1 MDNQAIENLR
11 EALRLSPHNIPL
23 KQMVAEALLAV
34 GRWDEAEQEYAELL
48 AISEED
54 SYKLALAK
62 IFFARSEYS
71 KCNVL
76 LEALL
81 SGSSEDI
88 EALLL
93 HAKALLR
100 EQQPEA
106 AREVYL
112 KVLEREP
119 GFMDEELDQA
129 LRLAAGTD
137 DLLDGI
143 LDDDDFLFKPDINFD
158 HVGGM
163 EGVKKEIDLKII
175 KPLQHPELY
184 KAYGK
189 KTGGGILLYGPPGCG
204 KTFIARATAG
214 QINNLFLNVG
224 LEDILDMWIGNSE
237 KNLHHIF
244 ETARDNKPCVLF
256 IDEID
261 ALGASR
267 NDMRHSAG
275 RQLINQFLM
284 ELDGVEYS
292 NDGILVLGATNA
304 PWHLDAA
311 FRRPGRFDRIIF
323 VPPPDDAARQSIFRL
338 KLNDKPME
346 NIDFQQL
353 AKKTEHFSGADIEA
367 VIDMAVEE
375 KLTEAF
381 VSGKIQPLRTK
392 DLLTAVAKHK
402 PSTLDWLATAKNH
415 ALFANSSGLYDEVL
429 TYLKI
434 KKT

>member
-1 MDNQAIENLR
+1 MDHQAIENLR
-11 EALRLSPHNIPL
+11 AALRESPHNIPL
-23 KQMVAEALLAV
+23 KRMLAETLLRA
-34 GRWDEAEQEYAELL
+34 GHLDEAEQEYSELL
-48 AISEED
+48 AVSEED
-54 SYKLALAK
+54 SYKTALAR
-62 IFFARSEYS
+62 IFFARGEYS

-81 SGSSEDI
+81 NSNYDDMDTR
-88 EALLL
+88 LL

-106 AREVYL
+106 AREAYR
-112 KVLEREP
+112 KVLELDP
-119 GFMDEELDQA
+119 GFTDEELDQA
-129 LRLAAGTD
+129 LRLPAASD
-137 DLLDGI
+137 DLLDEI
-143 LDDDDFLFKPDINFD
+143 LGDDNLIFKPEINFD
-158 HVGGM
+158 DVGGM
-163 EGVKKEIDLKII
+163 EGVKKEIDLKIV

-214 QINNLFLNVG
+214 QINNLFLSVG
-224 LEDILDMWIGNSE
+224 LEDILDMWVGSSE

-284 ELDGVEYS
+284 ELDGVEYN
-292 NDGILVLGATNA
+292 NDGMLVLGATNA

-323 VPPPDDAARQSIFRL
+323 VPPPDEAARQAIFRL
-338 KLNDKPME
+338 KLKDKPAE

-353 AKKTEHFSGADIEA
+353 AKKTEHYSGADIEA
-367 VIDMAVEE
+367 VIDLAVEE
-375 KLTEAF
+375 KLTDAF
-381 VSGKIQPLRTK
+381 QTGQIQALRTK
-392 DLLTAVAKHK
+392 DLLAAITKHK
-402 PSTLDWLATAKNH
+402 PSTSEWLATAKNY
-415 ALFANSSGLYDEVL
+415 ALFANNSGLYDDVL
-429 TYLKI
+429 SYLKI
-434 KKT
+434 KK